1 MHTYNAYCFSVP
13 ILVSRET
20 EREREYPKRAVN
32 TTAFDPVFV
41 DSKAHTISSKF
52 CGARRSSH

>member
-13 ILVSRET
+13 ILVSRKT
-20 EREREYPKRAVN
+20 AREYPKRAVSI
-32 TTAFDPVFV
+32 TAFDPVFI

-52 CGARRSSH
+52 CGARRSRC